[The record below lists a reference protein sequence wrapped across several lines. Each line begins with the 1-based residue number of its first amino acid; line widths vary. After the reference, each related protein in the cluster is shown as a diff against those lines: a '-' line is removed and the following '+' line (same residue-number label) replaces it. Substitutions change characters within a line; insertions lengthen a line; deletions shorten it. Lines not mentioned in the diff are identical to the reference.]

1 MCFRRAG
8 GQKNQISQLV
18 VAVHLNL
25 IFRVVFHILLLKI
38 VFHFLALLKL
48 LIQFVLIFQEL
59 MSLS

>member
-1 MCFRRAG
+1 MCFRQAG

-18 VAVHLNL
+18 VAVLLNL
-25 IFRVVFHILLLKI
+25 IFREVFHILLLKI